1 MFPLD
6 YVSLGLGA
14 LHPAQLLDR
23 ERRGAAALCPV
34 RPRHLRRRQRW
45 RQQQRQDHGVRVG
58 QHLLRHRVS
67 GLRNIESLKVRYVS
81 KYPT

>member
-34 RPRHLRRRQRW
+34 RPRHLRRRR
-45 RQQQRQDHGVRVG
+45 RLQQRQDRLPVG

-67 GLRNIESLKVRYVS
+67 V
-81 KYPT
+81 